1 MVSSKISVPKN
12 RFQVLS
18 PVDLS
23 ALRGEPDKPE
33 VVTDTCKVCHL
44 QHERPVVF
52 HEPILVDSSSSSNT
66 EDEISDLDSMPELED
81 ETNLDDVEIP
91 VWLIPQGVVITF
103 RGGQVTFEREQGPP
117 WQEVLAQ
124 MVEEQNQTIGDN

>member
-1 MVSSKISVPKN
+1 MVSSKISVNKN

-18 PVDLS
+18 LVDLS

-81 ETNLDDVEIP
+81 VPDAGELDQ
-91 VWLIPQGVVITF
+91 LRTQGGVYQ
-103 RGGQVTFEREQGPP
+103 RGLYALG
-117 WQEVLAQ
+117 
-124 MVEEQNQTIGDN
+124 N